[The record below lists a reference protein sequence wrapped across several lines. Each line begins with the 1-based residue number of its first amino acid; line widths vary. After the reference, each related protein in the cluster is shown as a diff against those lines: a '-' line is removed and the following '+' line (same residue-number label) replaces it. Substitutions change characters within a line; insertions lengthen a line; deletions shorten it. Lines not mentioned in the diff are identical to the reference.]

1 MKLSVLDKEG
11 KTIEEISVSP
21 EVFEIEANEA
31 VVHQVVR
38 AQLAAARRGTA
49 KTKTR
54 AEVRGG
60 GKKPWRQKGTGR
72 ARIGSIRAPHWVGG
86 GTVFGPTP
94 RDYSFSIPKKMRK
107 LALRSILSAKAKD
120 GKLIVLDDFGL
131 AEAKTKEAARVLK
144 NLNGDAKKL
153 TVVVGEEQD
162 NAVKSVRNIQNAKV
176 IYSSEINAYDL
187 LDNEYVVMT
196 RAALN
201 SVQEGLAK

>member
-1 MKLSVLDKEG
+1 VKLPVLNGEG

-21 EVFEIEANEA
+21 AVFEVEANEA

-54 AEVRGG
+54 SEVRGG

-94 RDYSFSIPKKMRK
+94 RDYSFSVPKKMRR
-107 LALRSILSAKAKD
+107 LALRSILSSKARD
-120 GKLIVLDDFGL
+120 GRLIILDDFGL
-131 AEAKTKEAARVLK
+131 NEPKTKEAAKILK
-144 NLNGDAKKL
+144 NINVDKKATVIVGD
-153 TVVVGEEQD
+153 EQD
-162 NAVKSVRNIQNAKV
+162 MAVKSVRNLDRVRV
-176 IYSSEINAYDL
+176 IYSSELNAYDL
-187 LDNEYVVMT
+187 LNNEYLVMT
-196 RAALN
+196 RAALS
-201 SVQEGLAK
+201 SVEEGLTR

>member
-1 MKLSVLDKEG
+1 MKLPVLNGEG

-21 EVFEIEANEA
+21 AVFEVEANEA

-54 AEVRGG
+54 SEVRGG

-94 RDYSFSIPKKMRK
+94 RDYSFSVPKKMRR
-107 LALRSILSAKAKD
+107 LALRSILSSKARD
-120 GKLIVLDDFGL
+120 GRLIILDDFGL
-131 AEAKTKEAARVLK
+131 NEPKTKEAAKILK
-144 NLNGDAKKL
+144 NINVDKKATVIVGD
-153 TVVVGEEQD
+153 EQD
-162 NAVKSVRNIQNAKV
+162 MAVKSVRNLDRVRV
-176 IYSSEINAYDL
+176 IYSSELNAYDL
-187 LDNEYVVMT
+187 LNNEYLVMT
-196 RAALN
+196 RAALS
-201 SVQEGLAK
+201 SVEEGLTR

>member
-1 MKLSVLDKEG
+1 VKIPVRNREG

-21 EVFEIEANEA
+21 AVFEVEPNEA
-31 VVHQVVR
+31 VVHQVVK

-94 RDYSFSIPKKMRK
+94 RDYSFNVPKKMRR
-107 LALRSILSAKAKD
+107 LALKSILSAKAKE
-120 GKLIVLDDFGL
+120 GRLIVLDDFGL
-131 AEAKTKEAARVLK
+131 AEPKTKEAVQILK
-144 NLNGDAKKL
+144 NLEATTKT
-153 TVVVGEEQD
+153 TVVVGENQD
-162 NAVKSVRNIQNAKV
+162 TAVRSVRNIDNVKV
-176 IYSSEINAYDL
+176 IYSTELNAYDL
-187 LDNEYVVMT
+187 LDNEYLVMT

-201 SVQEGLAK
+201 AVEEGLAK